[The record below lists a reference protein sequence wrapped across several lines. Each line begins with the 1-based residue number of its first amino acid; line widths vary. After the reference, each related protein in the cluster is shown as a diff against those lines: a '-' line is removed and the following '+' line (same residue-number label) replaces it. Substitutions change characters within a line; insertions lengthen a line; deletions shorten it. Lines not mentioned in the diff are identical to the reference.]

1 MNHDILK
8 EVIFDQH
15 EIIKK
20 TKIVPRDYDFDLNA
34 NYVLIGLRR
43 AGKSTLLYKIVKD
56 LVEKGIEWNQ
66 IIYINFLSIYF
77 FVIVYYRLS
86 ILSYSS

>member
-1 MNHDILK
+1 MSIILDKKQWILSSILDSKKRTEAFMNHDILK

-20 TKIVPRDYDFDLNA
+20 TNIVPRDYDFDLNA

-43 AGKSTLLYKIVKD
+43 AGKSTLLYKIVK
-56 LVEKGIEWNQ
+56 KK
-66 IIYINFLSIYF
+66 
-77 FVIVYYRLS
+77 
-86 ILSYSS
+86 ILSTDKGMGL

>member
-20 TKIVPRDYDFDLNA
+20 TNIVPRDYDFDLNA

-43 AGKSTLLYKIVKD
+43 AGKSTLLYK
-56 LVEKGIEWNQ
+56 L
-66 IIYINFLSIYF
+66 
-77 FVIVYYRLS
+77 
-86 ILSYSS
+86 

>member
-20 TKIVPRDYDFDLNA
+20 TKIVPRDY
-34 NYVLIGLRR
+34 
-43 AGKSTLLYKIVKD
+43 
-56 LVEKGIEWNQ
+56 VELENQ
-66 IIYINFLSIYF
+66 HCYIKL
-77 FVIVYYRLS
+77 
-86 ILSYSS
+86 